1 MNVPLDPDGRLR
13 LTVVSPFGELGGGE
27 IWLLRLL
34 DATTS
39 LDVSVILLRD
49 GPLAAAC
56 TERGIPVAVLQVGAR
71 PQDLA
76 RSWLPLRRRLR
87 EQRPDVILA
96 NGIKAEAAVG
106 PVARSLRIPHV
117 WVKHDHSFDR
127 RLTPILARVACSVII
142 TAEELAP
149 ATRRSDVITIHPPMP
164 PYAPYAAAD
173 ARARIDALAGAS
185 SLSTL
190 AMLTRLT
197 PYKGV
202 DAAIQALAGAPGWR
216 LVVFGGDD
224 PVEPGETLRLH
235 QLAEALG
242 VADRV
247 ALAGFV
253 PDAAQLLSGVDA
265 LAVLTRPAGPRT
277 PCREGFGMT
286 AMEAMI
292 AGVPVIAPDDGGPVG
307 QRIADGAGVL
317 VDATSSESI
326 AQALLGLT
334 PDVRQA
340 FGTEARRRASSMF
353 STPEVAAAR
362 FVDTLR
368 AVSRPPGP
376 AGSGTDDAVRMAP
389 AVARGRS
396 GHVGRLSADSFPE
409 VRGRSCARG
418 GGSGQYPGAGSPW

>member
-216 LVVFGGDD
+216 LVVFGETIRSNRERPFDSTSWRRHWGWLIGSRW
-224 PVEPGETLRLH
+224 PVSCPMPRSCSRVLMRWPCSLVRPGREL
-235 QLAEALG
+235 
-242 VADRV
+242 
-247 ALAGFV
+247 
-253 PDAAQLLSGVDA
+253 
-265 LAVLTRPAGPRT
+265 PAGR
-277 PCREGFGMT
+277 
-286 AMEAMI
+286 
-292 AGVPVIAPDDGGPVG
+292 D
-307 QRIADGAGVL
+307 
-317 VDATSSESI
+317 
-326 AQALLGLT
+326 
-334 PDVRQA
+334 
-340 FGTEARRRASSMF
+340 
-353 STPEVAAAR
+353 
-362 FVDTLR
+362 
-368 AVSRPPGP
+368 
-376 AGSGTDDAVRMAP
+376 
-389 AVARGRS
+389 
-396 GHVGRLSADSFPE
+396 SA
-409 VRGRSCARG
+409 
-418 GGSGQYPGAGSPW
+418 